1 MVNSIVFPGFV
12 LQSHKYFNSISVVTR
27 VNFCCFP
34 LLFFLVVLKWFYG
47 ALLLLKKMC
56 TLIILYLWYCALNLR
71 QLLLVYTVMIIS
83 VLTDVIVTVLASEWL
98 QSFKPVP

>member
-1 MVNSIVFPGFV
+1 MVNSVVFPGFV
-12 LQSHKYFNSISVVTR
+12 LQSHKYLNSISVVTR

-47 ALLLLKKMC
+47 ALLLP
-56 TLIILYLWYCALNLR
+56 YLWYCALNLR